1 MDEHHVLSE
10 SKRGKS
16 KTWPC
21 ANASWPFVWW
31 WKGIW
36 AKTSLLCSTCVAK
49 ALRFMCSYFQRRRA
63 RSPARSETPPGREPF
78 LMPEQQQEL
87 KALIWSEPRPNSV
100 GTSRFFMEYV
110 DPSIVYPLTLRDDRV
125 PRKDLEA
132 LASHETV
139 LDSADLYLGP
149 RRCRTTAGVWKTN
162 GADKKT

>member
-63 RSPARSETPPGREPF
+63 RSSCSIGNPARPRAVFDAGTATGTKSTH
-78 LMPEQQQEL
+78 
-87 KALIWSEPRPNSV
+87 LIWTPTELGWDISLFHGIRGSFNRISANTTGWPCPEKGFGSSCIAWNCLGLGRPIPWPKAMPNNS
-100 GTSRFFMEYV
+100 
-110 DPSIVYPLTLRDDRV
+110 
-125 PRKDLEA
+125 
-132 LASHETV
+132 
-139 LDSADLYLGP
+139 
-149 RRCRTTAGVWKTN
+149 RRLKNKWSW
-162 GADKKT
+162 